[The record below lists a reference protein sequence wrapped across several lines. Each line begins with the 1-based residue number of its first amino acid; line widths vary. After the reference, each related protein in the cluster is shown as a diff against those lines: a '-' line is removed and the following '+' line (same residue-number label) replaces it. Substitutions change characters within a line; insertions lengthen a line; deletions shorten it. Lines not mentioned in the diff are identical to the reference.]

1 MEIPPT
7 FSILRPVCHNQRNCV
22 KDPFISNTTRAIH
35 KRLWL
40 LVLAS
45 LTLLLGGCA
54 SSPTPGHPEAPT
66 NPSGIQQAI
75 AQSEFGALSAAIY
88 FRDLGYKGNR
98 REIDYDYGKFPDRQR
113 SLILQHTVDAFYGG
127 QYPLRF
133 QTYNK
138 SDLIIYYTS
147 ERGWSS
153 FSDFTISVKAY
164 YQDSLVLKFQY
175 QDDNDDQWIKHNA
188 SEVMDRLEFG
198 NEVQGDPDEIWG
210 QRSKNLAQHLLQQIN
225 DHAELFRRII
235 QDRDAR
241 KRKRK
246 AQWRKQQKQTHDNNM
261 IEVRR
266 LIKNKQFDQALQFI
280 DKIEQQKEFQ
290 SDSLPYLKARLLL
303 KTGARDQALA
313 VLQQFVSEHSQKPSK
328 YLDKARQLLHQ
339 LQQPAAGN

>member
-1 MEIPPT
+1 M
-7 FSILRPVCHNQRNCV
+7 
-22 KDPFISNTTRAIH
+22 KDLPQSNIAHIIH

-40 LVLAS
+40 PVLTS
-45 LTLLLGGCA
+45 LALLMAGCA
-54 SSPTPGHPEAPT
+54 GSSSPIQQGSAT
-66 NPSGIQQAI
+66 NRLGIQHAI
-75 AQSEFGALSAAIY
+75 AQSEYGKLSAAIY
-88 FRDLGYKGNR
+88 LRNLGYKGNR
-98 REIDYDYGKFPDRQR
+98 RRSDYDYGKFPDRKL
-113 SLILQHTVDAFYGG
+113 SLIMQHAVDTFYAG

-153 FSDFTISVKAY
+153 FSDFTISVKVY
-164 YQDSLVLKFQY
+164 YQNTQVLKFQY

-188 SEVMDRLEFG
+188 SEVLYRLEFG
-198 NEVQGDPDEIWG
+198 DEVQGDPDEIWG

-246 AQWRKQQKQTHDNNM
+246 AQWRKQQKQTHDKNM

-266 LIKNKQFDQALQFI
+266 LIKNRQFDQALQLI
-280 DKIEQQKEFQ
+280 VKIEHQKYFH

-303 KTGARDQALA
+303 KTGKRDQALA
-313 VLQQFVSEHSQKPSK
+313 VLQQFISGNAQKPSK
-328 YLDKARQLLHQ
+328 YLDKARQLLHR
-339 LQQPAAGN
+339 LQQSAAGH